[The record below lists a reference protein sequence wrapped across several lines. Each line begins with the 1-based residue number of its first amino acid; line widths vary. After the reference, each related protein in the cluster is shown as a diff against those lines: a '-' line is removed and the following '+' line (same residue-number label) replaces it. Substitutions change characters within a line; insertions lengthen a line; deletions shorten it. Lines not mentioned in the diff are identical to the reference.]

1 MSARQETKKDAK
13 RPSKRASDLGKP
25 LWISTGTYLQQS
37 FTDVR
42 SGRKFKTS
50 ALWERKSKR
59 PEKEEFKQGFVR
71 KFQ

>member
-37 FTDVR
+37 FTNVR
-42 SGRKFKTS
+42 SGRKNQHVRLEK
-50 ALWERKSKR
+50 RKSKR
-59 PEKEEFKQGFVR
+59 PEKEVCYYKPTED
-71 KFQ
+71 